1 MALLEVEALAA
12 RHGLLDAV
20 REVSFVIEKG
30 ESLALVGANGA
41 GKTTLLRTLAGAHRA
56 AGGRIRL
63 AGVDITGL
71 PSYERAKAGVALVPE
86 GRRLFARMTVEDNLR
101 LAEIRRPGGVLDAG
115 SGIRS
120 LSELEEPPTQPR
132 GLPVGR

>member
-56 AGGRIRL
+56 AGGRIRF
-63 AGVDITGL
+63 AGVDVT
-71 PSYERAKAGVALVPE
+71 GVALLRT
-86 GRRLFARMTVEDNLR
+86 GQSRSRAGAR
-101 LAEIRRPGGVLDAG
+101 G
-115 SGIRS
+115 
-120 LSELEEPPTQPR
+120 PPTVRPHDR
-132 GLPVGR
+132 